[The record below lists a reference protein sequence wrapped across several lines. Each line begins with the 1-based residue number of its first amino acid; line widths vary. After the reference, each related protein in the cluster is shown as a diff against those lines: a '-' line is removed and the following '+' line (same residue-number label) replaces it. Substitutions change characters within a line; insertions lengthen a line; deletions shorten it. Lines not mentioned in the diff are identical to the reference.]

1 MDKNVGAGGVSCFSV
16 SIFLRHSAEKIR
28 RGNLLLFTNFG
39 CRKIFM
45 HKWGMSRFFAR
56 SFLSHS
62 PENLP
67 NGTLLCFRFPPVSK
81 KFVDKKSGLGGV
93 SRFFF

>member
-16 SIFLRHSAEKIR
+16 SIFLRHSAEKNR
-28 RGNLLLFTNFG
+28 RGNLLPFKNFG

-81 KFVDKKSGLGGV
+81 KICG
-93 SRFFF
+93 